1 MIDRDTAPRHPY
13 VNLETPDLRRIAQ
26 VLGHRA
32 SGVPQVILRRG
43 RAAGPKRLPAAAL
56 ERDCA

>member
-32 SGVPQVILRRG
+32 SGVPQVIYGGDARQDRSDC
-43 RAAGPKRLPAAAL
+43 RLLPL